1 MNRRLYRSRSD
12 VVWTGVAGGVAEWL
26 GWDPAL
32 VRVAWVV
39 LTFVTAGFA
48 LLVYVV
54 MWVVV
59 PEAPEGPAAAADTM
73 GSGSGGA
80 AGAPETASQPSSG
93 TAAATP
99 GTNRGPLWLGLV
111 LVAAGVF
118 FLVQELLPEIDWGR
132 LWPVVLVVIGAVLLI
147 GALRPRS

>member
-1 MNRRLYRSRSD
+1 VNRRLYRSRTD
-12 VVWTGVAGGVAEWL
+12 AVWTGVGGGVAEWL

-32 VRVAWVV
+32 VRVAWVIA
-39 LTFVTAGFA
+39 TFVTAGFA

-59 PEAPEGPAAAADTM
+59 PEAPESATTSEVPGGEPATASAPGQAAADRP
-73 GSGSGGA
+73 
-80 AGAPETASQPSSG
+80 APS
-93 TAAATP
+93 AAAD
-99 GTNRGPLWLGLV
+99 RGPLWLGLV

-132 LWPVVLVVIGAVLLI
+132 LWPVVLVVVGAVLLI
-147 GALRPRS
+147 GALRPRD

>member
-1 MNRRLYRSRSD
+1 VSRRLYRSRTD
-12 VVWTGVAGGVAEWL
+12 TVWTGVAGGLAEWL

-32 VRVAWVV
+32 VRVAWVIA
-39 LTFVTAGFA
+39 TFVTAGFA

-59 PEAPEGPAAAADTM
+59 PEAPEGAAASEAPGVTATTDRAP
-73 GSGSGGA
+73 GEPGGA
-80 AGAPETASQPSSG
+80 QAAPSAS
-93 TAAATP
+93 AD
-99 GTNRGPLWLGLV
+99 RGPLWLGLV

-132 LWPVVLVVIGAVLLI
+132 LWPVVLVVVGAVLLI
-147 GALRPRS
+147 GALRPRD

>member
-1 MNRRLYRSRSD
+1 MNRRLYRSRTDS
-12 VVWTGVAGGVAEWL
+12 VWTGVAGGVAEWL

-32 VRVAWVV
+32 VRVAWVI

-59 PEAPEGPAAAADTM
+59 PEAPEGPAAAAADTL
-73 GSGSGGA
+73 GAGSGGA
-80 AGAPETASQPSSG
+80 DPAPP
-93 TAAATP
+93 TAASEPASEATP
-99 GTNRGPLWLGLV
+99 GADRGPLWLGLV

>member
-1 MNRRLYRSRSD
+1 MNRRLYRSRAD
-12 VVWTGVAGGVAEWL
+12 AVWTGVAGGVAEWL

-32 VRVAWVV
+32 VRVAWVIA
-39 LTFVTAGFA
+39 TFVTAGFA

-59 PEAPEGPAAAADTM
+59 PEAPESGADTSDVPV
-73 GSGSGGA
+73 GEPA
-80 AGAPETASQPSSG
+80 
-93 TAAATP
+93 TAAAP
-99 GTNRGPLWLGLV
+99 GQATAEHPGSSAATDRGPLWLGLV

-132 LWPVVLVVIGAVLLI
+132 LWPVVLVVVGAVLLI
-147 GALRPRS
+147 GALRPRD

>member
-1 MNRRLYRSRSD
+1 VNRRLYRSRAD
-12 VVWTGVAGGVAEWL
+12 AVWTGVAGGVAEWL

-32 VRVAWVV
+32 VRVAWVIA
-39 LTFVTAGFA
+39 TFVTAGFA

-59 PEAPEGPAAAADTM
+59 PEAPEGAATSEASAGEAAGAAAPGQATAERPGPRAAAD
-73 GSGSGGA
+73 
-80 AGAPETASQPSSG
+80 
-93 TAAATP
+93 
-99 GTNRGPLWLGLV
+99 RGPLWLGLV

-132 LWPVVLVVIGAVLLI
+132 LWPVVLVVVGAVLLI
-147 GALRPRS
+147 GALRPRD